1 MNRPRHWPR
10 DPAPMSAPVPT
21 GALHVE
27 DADHEPHPHEPPTH
41 GRNLC
46 PRHGTRPPLA
56 WRWRRARLPSASRLD
71 SPRRPDRHS
80 PHHRPRLAACR
91 VVDCGDEGITTI
103 SPAPRPCRPGRGG
116 RRKIRARQWP
126 RPVSRPKART
136 PLRRL
141 RAGGE
146 GAAHKWPCAR
156 ETLEAHHSAS
166 AHSADDIP
174 NAPRR
179 NGRDLWATPRLAAAG
194 CAKACRPR
202 RWRFVACTSRRTVHR
217 HAARPCNGV
226 STPRLKHQAASY
238 GRGAFT
244 LSLGVVLARVR
255 AQADEAV
262 MRGAESAMFLSE
274 RVGPRRPVCL

>member
-56 WRWRRARLPSASRLD
+56 WRCARLPSASRLD

-91 VVDCGDEGITTI
+91 VVDCRDEGITTI

-116 RRKIRARQWP
+116 RRKSGR
-126 RPVSRPKART
+126 
-136 PLRRL
+136 
-141 RAGGE
+141 GG
-146 GAAHKWPCAR
+146 GCTR
-156 ETLEAHHSAS
+156 FQGQSQ
-166 AHSADDIP
+166 
-174 NAPRR
+174 NAPSPPLGRR
-179 NGRDLWATPRLAAAG
+179 RRGGAQVALCAGNPRSPQVRRRTAPTTFRTRPAAKGGTCGTTPRLAAAG

-202 RWRFVACTSRRTVHR
+202 RWRFAACTSRRTVHR
-217 HAARPCNGV
+217 YAARPCNGA

-255 AQADEAV
+255 AQAGEAV
-262 MRGAESAMFLSE
+262 TRGAESAMFLSE